1 MNGLFVWRF
10 MMCKALLTS
19 LCLSLIVI
27 QRAEATAL
35 SDVPIPPGAQVQLIG
50 VDAIHNGRS
59 VSMATFEASHSIE
72 TTIAFYNDAWPD
84 PDTGDTPGMIQS
96 RTPEWLLLSH
106 LDGGYNTVVQLS
118 LAQPH
123 LSTGY
128 VSIMPVAQKITSPLT
143 SSIEGLELLSDT
155 QTDDQFS
162 TSRLSVY
169 ASSLSVNE
177 ISDDMIRARSSGQW
191 LLTSRREFAGSQ
203 IATMSSSDKQLEMVV
218 SRSEEGGST
227 VVINVVS
234 LHD

>member
-1 MNGLFVWRF
+1 MNRLSVWHRIMGRTLFTV
-10 MMCKALLTS
+10 
-19 LCLSLIVI
+19 LCLSLIVV

-35 SDVPIPPGAQVQLIG
+35 SDVPIPPGAQIQLIG

-59 VSMATFEASHSIE
+59 VSMATFEASQSIE
-72 TTIAFYNDAWPD
+72 STIEFYNDAWPD

-96 RTPEWLLLSH
+96 RTPEWLLLSR

-128 VSIMPVAQKITSPLT
+128 VSIMPVGQKALNPLT
-143 SSIEGLELLSDT
+143 SSIDGLELLSDT

-162 TSRLSVY
+162 SSRLSVY

-177 ISDDMIRARSSGQW
+177 LTDDMIRRRISGRW

-227 VVINVVS
+227 LVINVVS

>member
-1 MNGLFVWRF
+1 M
-10 MMCKALLTS
+10 S
-19 LCLSLIVI
+19 LCLTLIVI

-50 VDAIHNGRS
+50 IDAIHNGRS
-59 VSMATFEASHSIE
+59 VSMATFEASHSID
-72 TTIAFYNDAWPD
+72 TTIAFYNDVWPD

-106 LDGGYNTVVQLS
+106 LEGGYNTVVQLS
-118 LAQPH
+118 LAQAH

-128 VSIMPVAQKITSPLT
+128 ISVMPVAQKASTPVA

-169 ASSLSVNE
+169 ASPLSVDE
-177 ISDDMIRARSSGQW
+177 VADDMIRRRISKRW
-191 LLTSRREFAGSQ
+191 ILISRREFAGSQ

-234 LHD
+234 MHD